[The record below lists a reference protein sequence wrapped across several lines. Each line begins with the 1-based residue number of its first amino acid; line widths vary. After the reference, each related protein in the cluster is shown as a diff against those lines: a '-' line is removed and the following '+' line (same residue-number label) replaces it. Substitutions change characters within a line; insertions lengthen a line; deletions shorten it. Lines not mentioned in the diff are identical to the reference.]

1 MGLISYIKEHYY
13 NSKLNKAD
21 RLLSEGNALEAELI
35 YNDILDKQPLAASR
49 LVEYYYS
56 VAQKSNV
63 NRMLDLLKKAIDL
76 EKKASCVYEV
86 HGYNRSL
93 AKFTDFVVTKAK
105 SLLAN
110 GSFNDSYRLLKAV
123 NQSKNKSETTLN
135 LCSEANVNQ
144 LYTSIKSAKITDVS
158 FGVNLQELSKEWRRG
173 KNIQSLVKLTQSFCK
188 DLESAKRY
196 YLSNSILVITT
207 IGGYQNKC
215 LDNAV
220 QIVSGKDIDVTATQQ
235 KEIVSKYGKSI
246 ILRKGIT
253 ATESSD
259 IFKYCWDVSKDTKV
273 ILDVLNSIVDNDT
286 QNAIID
292 CIFKNHKSFLA
303 DKKLFEGFS
312 KWIAKDSNA
321 KSSLDNLEK
330 LNCIGYDV
338 EELYTDKLSS
348 WIKSL
353 STDERVTLLNHAHTI
368 YPNSSKIIAHK
379 LECAKC
385 YESKKENDKAITV
398 AESII
403 KQCSEAKTLKAKA
416 LCNKADNAQDF
427 DSKEALL
434 NEAEGV
440 ISKLSNSESKT
451 VIDRINKTLLS
462 VAEGFYSNNKT
473 ERAYALLDKLGHKG
487 FEEAVI
493 CIAKY
498 KLLEVKTINNSGE
511 IIIAIKNA
519 ISFIKGFGICS
530 ILQCAEYQSLWS
542 ERSNAVLL
550 SCKNESNAQAIAI
563 LEQFVT
569 ETKEEGF
576 EASVKKQLTKSV
588 ITEIINR
595 KYLIAR
601 DLEASKKFEEASGIY
616 QNINKLE
623 AKRTPTL
630 SALRFILC
638 KLKIQNYS
646 DIISHKDGILT
657 LLRNAAEAFKSEKED
672 IAYRFALILLKSG
685 EDKEALA
692 VLDEFLPSEEYL
704 KKACLQGDMIKAQ
717 AKLEDFNNK
726 LDAVKNKTLSSDEA
740 IRFINSMLEYAEVIK
755 PILSIPRPTL
765 TKYRNKLKN
774 YAIFK
779 LFDEERY
786 DVAFKKMLK
795 IHPDYL
801 EDYSALRNIALLCL
815 NMAESGQMNRTNYK
829 DVIAVWL
836 TAVYQELLFVKTLD
850 YTSWDDQFT
859 FTLYDAYG
867 HFNEN
872 IHDDLPDNVNFD
884 DSDDSNIV
892 SIKEVQ
898 RTLLDRFEAAISE
911 NQVFHNFFSFQKD
924 AMDSFI
930 ALDLDEKCR
939 IVAPHLAKVNSELF
953 DGIANAL
960 ETDREREYDN
970 WENVLSVGAIY
981 QMPQSIYNDY
991 NNAKSNYDACIE
1003 NLESF
1008 NSSRVNTTFHGAK
1021 ISGIKKFNNL
1031 YSALISNANSK
1042 VSALSA
1048 NNKTDFRKKYNY
1060 YLVVCS
1066 SIKDRILS
1074 FNFSNFI
1081 MSFVVGEVN
1090 DKKMKLSEASEY
1102 ILSAYTLDSSNAR
1115 IKENLETLFEML
1127 CRETASDSVTA
1138 VNNILAKVRSCDSS
1152 FYNSLN
1158 NKYQDV
1164 KITKELNSI
1173 VDKVNSHTMS
1183 ESSALSIIYTMYE
1196 SNPDHPG
1203 ICNNLAQL
1211 SEICIIKYIVQD
1223 ASGASSVRTILNKLK
1238 NNKSAEF
1245 KKHSSVFI
1253 KAYNDFWNQL
1263 PYETRQLLSDST
1275 LAFALGKT
1283 LNSNGLALKN
1293 GLNLMKEL
1301 GGGSTTSGRSSILN
1315 GLGGYLF

>member
-13 NSKLNKAD
+13 NRKLNKAD
-21 RLLSEGNALEAELI
+21 RLLGEGDALEAEQI

-49 LVEYYYS
+49 LTEYYYS

-63 NRMLDLLKKAIDL
+63 NKMIDLLKNAIDI
-76 EKKASCVYEV
+76 EKKASCVYDVYE
-86 HGYNRSL
+86 YNRSL
-93 AKFTDFVVTKAK
+93 AKFTDFIVTKAK
-105 SLLAN
+105 SLFAN
-110 GSFNDSYRLLKAV
+110 GSFNDSYRLLNVV
-123 NQSKNKSETTLN
+123 NQSKNKSEATLN
-135 LCSEANVNQ
+135 LCCEANVNQ
-144 LYTSIKSAKITDVS
+144 LYNSLKAAKITDAS
-158 FGVNLQELSKEWRRG
+158 FGANLQELSKEWTRG
-173 KNIQSLVKLTQSFCK
+173 KSIQSLVKLTQSVCK

-207 IGGYQNKC
+207 ISGYQTKC

-246 ILRKGIT
+246 ILRNGIT
-253 ATESSD
+253 ATESSA

-292 CIFKNHKSFLA
+292 CVFKNHKSFLA

-321 KSSLDNLEK
+321 KNSLDNLEK
-330 LNCIGYDV
+330 LNSLGYDV
-338 EELYTDKLSS
+338 EELYTSKLSA
-348 WIKSL
+348 WIKSI
-353 STDERVTLLNHAHTI
+353 STDEQVTLLNHAQTL

-379 LECAKC
+379 LECAKY
-385 YESKKENDKAITV
+385 YESKKENDKAIIV

-403 KQCSEAKTLKAKA
+403 KQCSEAKIVKAKA
-416 LCNKADNAQDF
+416 LCNKADNAQEL
-427 DSKEALL
+427 DSKETLL

-440 ISKLSNSESKT
+440 ISKLFNSKSKT
-451 VIDRINKTLLS
+451 VIARINRALLS

-498 KLLEVKTINNSGE
+498 KLLEVKAINNNGDK
-511 IIIAIKNA
+511 IIAIQNA
-519 ISFIKGFGICS
+519 ISFIKGFNINS
-530 ILQCAEYQSLWS
+530 IIQCAEYQSLWS
-542 ERSNAVLL
+542 ERSSAVLV
-550 SCKNESNAQAIAI
+550 SCKNDSNAQAVAI

-569 ETKEEGF
+569 GTKEEGF
-576 EASVKKQLTKSV
+576 ESSVYKQLTKSV
-588 ITEIINR
+588 IADIIKR

-601 DLEASKKFEEASGIY
+601 DLETSKQFEEASDVY
-616 QNINKLE
+616 KNINTLE

-646 DIISHKDGILT
+646 DITSHKDRIYT

-685 EDKEALA
+685 EDKEALT

-726 LDAVKNKTLSSDEA
+726 LDAVKNKTLSSDDA

-755 PILSIPRPTL
+755 PILSISRPTL
-765 TKYRNKLKN
+765 TKYRNELKN

-786 DVAFKKMLK
+786 DVAFEKMLK

-815 NMAESGQMNRTNYK
+815 NLAESNQMTRTNYK

-836 TAVYQELLFVKTLD
+836 TAVYQEMLFVKSLD
-850 YTSWDDQFT
+850 YTSWDDKFT
-859 FTLYDAYG
+859 FTLYEAYG
-867 HFNEN
+867 HFNEST
-872 IHDDLPDNVNFD
+872 HDNLPDNVNFN

-911 NQVFHNFFSFQKD
+911 NQEYHNFFSSQKD
-924 AMDSFI
+924 AMDAFI
-930 ALDLDEKCR
+930 ALNLDVKCR
-939 IVAPHLAKVNSELF
+939 IVAPHLAKANSELF
-953 DGIANAL
+953 DGIENAL

-970 WENVLSVGAIY
+970 WEDVLSVGSIY

-1008 NSSRVNTTFHGAK
+1008 NTSRVNSTFHSAK
-1021 ISGIKKFNNL
+1021 VSEIKKFEKL

-1048 NNKTDFRKKYNY
+1048 NNKTDFRNKFNF

-1066 SIKDRILS
+1066 SVKDRTLS

-1090 DKKMKLSEASEY
+1090 DKRMKLSEASEY

-1115 IKENLETLFEML
+1115 IKENLETLFGML
-1127 CRETASDSVTA
+1127 CRETSSDSVSA
-1138 VNNILAKVRSCDSS
+1138 VNNILAKVRSFDFS

-1158 NKYQDV
+1158 SEFQDA
-1164 KITKELNSI
+1164 KIAKDLNSI
-1173 VDKVNSHTMS
+1173 VDKVNSHSMS
-1183 ESSALSIIYTMYE
+1183 EKDALTKIYSMYS
-1196 SNPDHPG
+1196 SNPDHEG
-1203 ICNNLAQL
+1203 ICRNLAQL
-1211 SEICIIKYIVQD
+1211 AEICIMKYIIGDEYGSYDVKN
-1223 ASGASSVRTILNKLK
+1223 TLNKLT

-1245 KKHSSVFI
+1245 RKQSGIFR
-1253 KAYNDFWNQL
+1253 KAHNDIWNQL
-1263 PYETRQLLSDST
+1263 PYETQQLLDDSP
-1275 LAFALGKT
+1275 FAMLNRQT
-1283 LNSNGLALKN
+1283 LNSKGEALKE
-1293 GLNLMKEL
+1293 GLNLMMRL
-1301 GGGSTTSGRSSILN
+1301 GGFTRNSSPLFGR
-1315 GLGGYLF
+1315 FR

>member
-1 MGLISYIKEHYY
+1 MRLISYIKEHYY
-13 NSKLNKAD
+13 NSKLKKAD
-21 RLLSEGNALEAELI
+21 RLLSEGDALEAEQI
-35 YNDILDKQPLAASR
+35 YNDILEKQPLAASR
-49 LVEYYYS
+49 LTEYYYS

-63 NRMLDLLKKAIDL
+63 NQTLDLLKNAIAL
-76 EKKASCVYEV
+76 EKKASCVYDVDE
-86 HGYNRSL
+86 YNRSL
-93 AKFTDFVVTKAK
+93 AKFTDYVVTNAK
-105 SLLAN
+105 SLFAN
-110 GSFNDSYRLLKAV
+110 GSFNDSYRLLKVV
-123 NQSKNKSETTLN
+123 NQSKNKSEATLN
-135 LCSEANVNQ
+135 LCCEANVNL
-144 LYTSIKSAKITDVS
+144 LYNSLKAAKITDAS
-158 FGVNLQELSKEWRRG
+158 FGANLQELSKEWTRG
-173 KNIQSLVKLTQSFCK
+173 KSIQSLVKLTQSFCK

-207 IGGYQNKC
+207 ISGYQNKC

-253 ATESSD
+253 ATESSA

-273 ILDVLNSIVDNDT
+273 ILDVLISIVDNDT

-321 KSSLDNLEK
+321 KNSLDNLEK
-330 LNCIGYDV
+330 LNSLGYDV
-338 EELYTDKLSS
+338 EELYISRLTT
-348 WIKSL
+348 WIKGL
-353 STDERVTLLNHAHTI
+353 STDEQVTLLNHAQTL

-379 LECAKC
+379 LECAKY
-385 YESKKENDKAITV
+385 YESKKENDKAISV

-403 KQCSEAKTLKAKA
+403 QCSDAKIVKAKA
-416 LCNKADNAQDF
+416 LCNKADNAQEL
-427 DSKEALL
+427 DSKETLL

-440 ISKLSNSESKT
+440 ISKLSSSESKT
-451 VIDRINKTLLS
+451 VVDRINKTLLS

-473 ERAYALLDKLGHKG
+473 ERSFTLLDKLGHKG

-498 KLLEVKTINNSGE
+498 KLLEVKAINNNGDK
-511 IIIAIKNA
+511 IIAIKNA
-519 ISFIKGFGICS
+519 ISFIKGFNIGS
-530 ILQCAEYQSLWS
+530 ILQNAEYQSLWS
-542 ERSNAVLL
+542 EKSSAVLL
-550 SCKNESNAQAIAI
+550 SCKKESNVQAIAI
-563 LEQFVT
+563 LEQFVN

-576 EASVKKQLTKSV
+576 EASVNKQLTKSALAD
-588 ITEIINR
+588 IIKR

-601 DLEASKKFEEASGIY
+601 DLESSKQFEEASNVY
-616 QNINKLE
+616 KNINTLE

-646 DIISHKDGILT
+646 DIISHKDRIYT

-726 LDAVKNKTLSSDEA
+726 LDAVKNKSLSSDDA
-740 IRFINSMLEYAEVIK
+740 IVFINSMLEYAEVIK
-755 PILSIPRPTL
+755 PILSISRPTL

-779 LFDEERY
+779 LFDEGRY
-786 DVAFKKMLK
+786 DVAFEKMLK

-815 NMAESGQMNRTNYK
+815 NIAESNQMTKTNYK

-859 FTLYDAYG
+859 FTLYDAYV

-872 IHDDLPDNVNFD
+872 THDNLPDNVNFD

-911 NQVFHNFFSFQKD
+911 NQDYHNFFSSQKD
-924 AMDSFI
+924 ALDSFI
-930 ALDLDEKCR
+930 ALNLDEKCR
-939 IVAPHLAKVNSELF
+939 IVAPHLAKVNAELF

-991 NNAKSNYDACIE
+991 SNAKSNYDACIE

-1008 NSSRVNTTFHGAK
+1008 NSSRVNTTFHSAK
-1021 ISGIKKFNNL
+1021 VTGIKKFDKL

-1048 NNKTDFRKKYNY
+1048 NNKTDFRSKFNF

-1066 SIKDRILS
+1066 SIKDRTLS
-1074 FNFSNFI
+1074 FAFSNFI

-1090 DKKMKLSEASEY
+1090 EKRMKLSEASDF
-1102 ILSAYTLDSSNAR
+1102 ILSAYMLDSSNAR

-1158 NKYQDV
+1158 NEYQDA
-1164 KITKELNSI
+1164 KINKELNSI

-1183 ESSALSIIYTMYE
+1183 ESSALSKIYTMYE
-1196 SNPDHPG
+1196 SNPNHPG

-1211 SEICIIKYIVQD
+1211 SEICIMKYIVND

-1245 KKHSSVFI
+1245 KKHSSVFR
-1253 KAYNDFWNQL
+1253 KAYNDIWNQL
-1263 PYETRQLLSDST
+1263 PYETRELLSDSI
-1275 LAFALGKT
+1275 LAIASGRT

-1301 GGGSTTSGRSSILN
+1301 GGFSTSSGRSSILD
-1315 GLGGYLF
+1315 GLGGYPF

>member
-13 NSKLNKAD
+13 NSKLKKAD
-21 RLLSEGNALEAELI
+21 RLLSEGDALEAEQI
-35 YNDILDKQPLAASR
+35 YNDILEKQPLAASR
-49 LVEYYYS
+49 LTEYYYS

-63 NRMLDLLKKAIDL
+63 NQTLDLLKNAIAL
-76 EKKASCVYEV
+76 EKKASCVYDVDE
-86 HGYNRSL
+86 YNRSL
-93 AKFTDFVVTKAK
+93 AKFTDYVVTKAK
-105 SLLAN
+105 SLFAN
-110 GSFNDSYRLLKAV
+110 GSFNDSYRLLKVV
-123 NQSKNKSETTLN
+123 NQSKNKSEATLN
-135 LCSEANVNQ
+135 LCCEANVNL
-144 LYTSIKSAKITDVS
+144 LYNSLKAAKITDAS
-158 FGVNLQELSKEWRRG
+158 FGANLQELSKEWTRG
-173 KNIQSLVKLTQSFCK
+173 KSIQSLVKLTQSFCK

-196 YLSNSILVITT
+196 YLYNSILVITT
-207 IGGYQNKC
+207 ISGYQNKC

-253 ATESSD
+253 ATESSA

-273 ILDVLNSIVDNDT
+273 ILDVLISIVDNDT

-303 DKKLFEGFS
+303 DKKLFEGFA
-312 KWIAKDSNA
+312 KWIANDSNA
-321 KSSLDNLEK
+321 KNSLDNLEK
-330 LNCIGYDV
+330 LNSLGYDV
-338 EELYTDKLSS
+338 EELYISRLTT
-348 WIKSL
+348 WIKGL
-353 STDERVTLLNHAHTI
+353 STDEQVTLLNHAQTL

-379 LECAKC
+379 LECAKY
-385 YESKKENDKAITV
+385 YESKKENDKAISV

-403 KQCSEAKTLKAKA
+403 KQCSDAKIVKAKA
-416 LCNKADNAQDF
+416 LCNKADNAQEL
-427 DSKEALL
+427 DSKETLL

-440 ISKLSNSESKT
+440 ISKLSSSESKT
-451 VIDRINKTLLS
+451 VVDRINKTLLS

-473 ERAYALLDKLGHKG
+473 ERSFTLLDKLGHKG

-498 KLLEVKTINNSGE
+498 KLLEVKTINNNGDK
-511 IIIAIKNA
+511 IIAIKNA
-519 ISFIKGFGICS
+519 ISFIKGFNIGS
-530 ILQCAEYQSLWS
+530 ILQNAEYQSLWS
-542 ERSNAVLL
+542 ERSSAVLL
-550 SCKNESNAQAIAI
+550 SCKKESNVQAIAI
-563 LEQFVT
+563 LEQFVN

-576 EASVKKQLTKSV
+576 EASVNKQLTKSA
-588 ITEIINR
+588 IADIIKR

-601 DLEASKKFEEASGIY
+601 DLESSKQFEEASNVY
-616 QNINKLE
+616 KTINTLE

-646 DIISHKDGILT
+646 DIISHKDRIYT

-726 LDAVKNKTLSSDEA
+726 LDAVKNKSLSSDDA
-740 IRFINSMLEYAEVIK
+740 IVFINSMLEYAEVIK
-755 PILSIPRPTL
+755 PILSISRPTL

-779 LFDEERY
+779 LFDEGRY
-786 DVAFKKMLK
+786 DVAFEKMLK

-815 NMAESGQMNRTNYK
+815 NIAESNQMTKTNYK

-872 IHDDLPDNVNFD
+872 THDNLPDNVNFD

-911 NQVFHNFFSFQKD
+911 NQDYHNFFSSQKD
-924 AMDSFI
+924 ALDSFI
-930 ALDLDEKCR
+930 ALNLDEKCR
-939 IVAPHLAKVNSELF
+939 IVAPHLAKVNAELF

-991 NNAKSNYDACIE
+991 SNAKSNYDACIE

-1008 NSSRVNTTFHGAK
+1008 NSSRVNTTFYSAK
-1021 ISGIKKFNNL
+1021 VTGIKKFDKL

-1048 NNKTDFRKKYNY
+1048 NNKTDFRSKFNF

-1066 SIKDRILS
+1066 SIKDRTLS
-1074 FNFSNFI
+1074 FAFSNFI

-1090 DKKMKLSEASEY
+1090 EKRMKLSEASDF
-1102 ILSAYTLDSSNAR
+1102 ILSAYMLDSSNAR
-1115 IKENLETLFEML
+1115 IKENLETLFKML

-1158 NKYQDV
+1158 NEYQDA
-1164 KITKELNSI
+1164 KINKELNSI

-1183 ESSALSIIYTMYE
+1183 ESSALSKIYTMYE
-1196 SNPDHPG
+1196 SNPNHPG

-1211 SEICIIKYIVQD
+1211 SEICIMKYIVND

-1238 NNKSAEF
+1238 NKKSAEF
-1245 KKHSSVFI
+1245 KKHSSVFR
-1253 KAYNDFWNQL
+1253 KAYNDIWNQL
-1263 PYETRQLLSDST
+1263 PYETRELLSDSI
-1275 LAFALGKT
+1275 LAIASGKT

-1301 GGGSTTSGRSSILN
+1301 GGFSTSSGCSSILD
-1315 GLGGYLF
+1315 GLGGYPF